1 MVKYIVFIIPCIA
14 FAQSQLTTGLI
25 ETTNG
30 EKIENADVYFKVNSL
45 GTTSNDSGLFA
56 LNFNNVAK
64 SDTLVV
70 SHMGYKEYKCKVGDF
85 LKNEKKHIQ
94 LIEHTFE
101 LDEIILSNAKP
112 SEILTEAIENYENN
126 HFTENTTYIGSI
138 KEVLEE
144 NDTLTKLACSAIYL
158 KIPKRKSKK
167 VSITPTKNQSK
178 KEHKS
183 KLLNFS
189 LFCIG
194 ELDAYLKMENELSYF
209 LNNIKKFD
217 NVYLKEK
224 KYGSYTVYEIV
235 LEKKLTETK
244 KQTISLIIEKESKGI
259 LSMKL
264 EADRGIANEDWVTVF
279 EDENKKIE
287 QKPTFSTADFI
298 FRPYQGRWV
307 LREINT
313 ILNYTYVIESGNQK
327 QSLEN
332 YNSVEILIDGIHEG
346 KTDKKIK
353 PFDLTRNF
361 FNQID
366 SNPFTNKHLLNS
378 RELQFITE

>member
-183 KLLNFS
+183 KLHNIYLFNPEEVIQDLKIKNSLINLLNQIEK
-189 LFCIG
+189 CDDI
-194 ELDAYLKMENELSYF
+194 Y
-209 LNNIKKFD
+209 IQ
-217 NVYLKEK
+217 EK

-235 LEKKLTETK
+235 LEKKLSQTK
-244 KQTISLIIEKESKGI
+244 KKKVSLIIEKESKGVMSI
-259 LSMKL
+259 KYA
-264 EADRGIANEDWVTVF
+264 ADRGVAPEDWSTLF

-287 QKPTFSTADFI
+287 QKPTFNTADFI
-298 FRPYQGRWV
+298 LRPYQGRWV
-307 LREINT
+307 LREINMV
-313 ILNYTYVIESGNQK
+313 IEFNCIIESGNQK
-327 QSLEN
+327 QSLKN
-332 YNSVEILIDGIHEG
+332 YNSVKILIDGIHEG

-361 FNQID
+361 FNQIE